1 MANADMGCG
10 KKLENEQSKDRT
22 WVSVFS
28 NFEDIPHIF
37 RRSIIIFKDSLLGV
51 WASVDNTLKKCNKCG
66 MLNNYFILSNS
77 QLRTRV
83 MQHHFFGCS
92 TIYRHRH
99 VIMLLS

>member
-37 RRSIIIFKDSLLGV
+37 RRSIIIFKDSLLGAPGPV
-51 WASVDNTLKKCNKCG
+51 
-66 MLNNYFILSNS
+66 
-77 QLRTRV
+77 
-83 MQHHFFGCS
+83 
-92 TIYRHRH
+92 
-99 VIMLLS
+99 